1 MSQKNV
7 WFGSRQA
14 GKHAKKRISSSE
26 HFSKAESPHEKKA
39 SISQHYSTSESH
51 DEKEISYSP
60 LSKTKRRMADQLW
73 KDIKALTIERNKAS
87 KEVWKSYERFE
98 KFKAQGNDQE
108 AEFHLK
114 LYQNWSQ

>member
-14 GKHAKKRISSSE
+14 GKHAKKRISSLE
-26 HFSKAESPHEKKA
+26 RFSKAESPHEKKA
-39 SISQHYSTSESH
+39 SISQHYSTSES
-51 DEKEISYSP
+51 DEKEISYSQ

-73 KDIKALTIERNKAS
+73 KDIEALTIEQDKAEE
-87 KEVWKSYERFE
+87 EVWKSYERFE